1 MNMPVVEKTTLM
13 MGLSG
18 HSMTSQEEEVRRQ
31 AEEAFPS
38 WSNIEGYCIDD
49 RSDANASNA
58 FSDNNN
64 DEL

>member
-1 MNMPVVEKTTLM
+1 